1 MAKKSKATKS
11 NLPVLNRGDAAFR
24 GISQYIPAKET
35 PPARSKKPPSPLRT
49 AVRQGV
55 MTVGEAAE
63 TASLNRYYKKQGVKV
78 KPFSPITQ
86 AKPVKSTGFSN
97 NLKPYV
103 PQKPVEVQLRS
114 MTRSR
119 NADMFSGVKT
129 QDYDT
134 FIKNLGKTSTGSK
147 RMPLKVEA
155 PKGTKRDL
163 TFRYTAKDIAEKA
176 RSGKITNDRARSWA
190 LASTNRLATRASEL
204 AAQEAADAKAEL
216 KSQNAR
222 GVVRKEKAI
231 ERKKLYQSPETK
243 RFREE
248 KARNKSSSVIYAAE
262 KRGRISLSG
271 IEGQKFVR
279 VSEEAFTLSKEAE
292 KVALKTKVAGE
303 GQKSFAEALKNVESG
318 AKVEQ
323 RRKVTVKDLE
333 SALENAQK
341 EATIL
346 ERNNMPK
353 AKVKVADKKAPAKKG
368 NKAQLVKPKA
378 RLAPTAENL
387 AKVLAGDAPTPAAV
401 KPKAPTKG
409 KAAPAPKAAVKAQEA
424 KPKVKVKPAAAPAV
438 AQEAPKVA
446 TKGKTPK
453 AKAAPKAKA
462 KPAAKPQAAPAA
474 TKAAPSAETLAAK
487 GQARAAGVR
496 QRAGAVALEKA
507 RGNMA
512 SRALESAKGAKNW
525 RQRLFKMGASVLG
538 SVVVGGGVGYMMGDG
553 GETGTAP
560 KPAPK
565 KPKPAPQ
572 AGGQQKAA
580 PVTQVMTE
588 TRAATKVAP
597 KATTSGF
604 GTAFKQ
610 ARQARLSGKAGDT
623 FEYGGKMYTSYQK
636 GEQPK
641 AKAPAVTKTSSYGE
655 DSYKQHEAFRKE
667 MKAGLVTAQPAMSAV
682 QLEEQFKKKKGP
694 R

>member
-1 MAKKSKATKS
+1 
-11 NLPVLNRGDAAFR
+11 
-24 GISQYIPAKET
+24 
-35 PPARSKKPPSPLRT
+35 
-49 AVRQGV
+49 
-55 MTVGEAAE
+55 
-63 TASLNRYYKKQGVKV
+63 
-78 KPFSPITQ
+78 
-86 AKPVKSTGFSN
+86 
-97 NLKPYV
+97 
-103 PQKPVEVQLRS
+103 
-114 MTRSR
+114 
-119 NADMFSGVKT
+119 
-129 QDYDT
+129 
-134 FIKNLGKTSTGSK
+134 
-147 RMPLKVEA
+147 
-155 PKGTKRDL
+155 
-163 TFRYTAKDIAEKA
+163 
-176 RSGKITNDRARSWA
+176 
-190 LASTNRLATRASEL
+190 
-204 AAQEAADAKAEL
+204 
-216 KSQNAR
+216 
-222 GVVRKEKAI
+222 
-231 ERKKLYQSPETK
+231 
-243 RFREE
+243 
-248 KARNKSSSVIYAAE
+248 
-262 KRGRISLSG
+262 
-271 IEGQKFVR
+271 
-279 VSEEAFTLSKEAE
+279 
-292 KVALKTKVAGE
+292 
-303 GQKSFAEALKNVESG
+303 
-318 AKVEQ
+318 
-323 RRKVTVKDLE
+323 
-333 SALENAQK
+333 
-341 EATIL
+341 
-346 ERNNMPK
+346 MPK

-453 AKAAPKAKA
+453 AKAAPKVKA
-462 KPAAKPQAAPAA
+462 KPAAKPQAAPAS
-474 TKAAPSAETLAAK
+474 TKAAPSAETLEAK

-512 SRALESAKGAKNW
+512 SRALESAKGAKNL
-525 RQRLFKMGASVLG
+525 RQGLFKMGTTLLG
-538 SVVVGGGVGYMMGDG
+538 SVVVGGGIGYMMGDG

-580 PVTQVMTE
+580 HVTQVMTE

-667 MKAGLVTAQPAMSAV
+667 MEAGLVTAQPAMSAV